1 MMLLRRKLFHLFLA
15 ASFCS
20 FAADNPAS
28 KAGLDAERLARIP
41 KRMNEFVQSH
51 YLAGIVTLVARH
63 GVVAELDAV
72 GWQDVE
78 RKRPMAKDSIF
89 QVMSMTKPVTGI
101 GIMLLYEE
109 GKLGIGDRVDK
120 FLPEFANP
128 MVLDGQNPD
137 GTPKLKKGRPITI
150 RDLMTH
156 TAGVWDGSADELMD
170 ITDQMR
176 MPLAD
181 AVKLYAQKPLYSD
194 RDTKWKYSSPGI
206 SILGRIIEVVSGMPY
221 ERFIGERLFQPL
233 GMKDSF
239 YFPPESKQD
248 RIAMVYHKPRGGG
261 ELQRSTEHL
270 LGGDPAAFRKGARY
284 PAPGWGLYST
294 ASDLV
299 RLYQMLLNGGTL
311 DGKRYLA
318 RPTVDLMT
326 QAYTAHLPNLAIL
339 RGTGWGLTFEVISNP
354 NGNFL
359 MYSPGTFG
367 HGGAFGT
374 AGWIDPKKDMIRIF
388 LVQDSEG
395 EAGAAN
401 SAFMVMAA
409 ASIAK

>member
-1 MMLLRRKLFHLFLA
+1 
-15 ASFCS
+15 
-20 FAADNPAS
+20 
-28 KAGLDAERLARIP
+28 
-41 KRMNEFVQSH
+41 
-51 YLAGIVTLVARH
+51 
-63 GVVAELDAV
+63 
-72 GWQDVE
+72 
-78 RKRPMAKDSIF
+78 
-89 QVMSMTKPVTGI
+89 
-101 GIMLLYEE
+101 
-109 GKLGIGDRVDK
+109 
-120 FLPEFANP
+120 
-128 MVLDGQNPD
+128 
-137 GTPKLKKGRPITI
+137 
-150 RDLMTH
+150 
-156 TAGVWDGSADELMD
+156 MD

-194 RDTKWKYSSPGI
+194 RDTRWKYSSPGI
-206 SILGRIIEVVSGMPY
+206 SVLGRIIEVISGMPY
-221 ERFIGERLFQPL
+221 EKFIAERLLQPL

-239 YFPPESKQD
+239 YFPPENKKD

-261 ELQRSTEHL
+261 ELQRTTEHL

-284 PAPGWGLYST
+284 PAPGFGLYST

-326 QAYTAHLPNLAIL
+326 QSYTAHIPNLATL
-339 RGTGWGLTFEVISNP
+339 RGTGWGLTFEIITNP

-359 MYSPGTFG
+359 MYSQGTFG

-388 LVQDSEG
+388 LTQDSEG
-395 EAGAAN
+395 EAGDAR

-409 ASIAK
+409 ASIEE